1 MSIDSIKGKRILF
14 FAPAFFNYEK
24 KIADKMRKMG
34 AEVDMYDVRSVST
47 AFHRALLKIHP
58 AIFYARSKRYY
69 QRTIEQNKKKEYD
82 YILIVKCD
90 MIPISI
96 LYQFRKSF
104 PHAKLCLYLWDSV
117 KNIRGVQKKFRFF
130 DTCHSFDSKDCR
142 LYPELKLRP
151 LFFAD
156 EFRKT
161 KESNPSYQYDISF
174 LGTIHS
180 DRFKLIRQIQE
191 LAAKHGLKCYWFLYL
206 QSHFM
211 YWIYKALKIEFKGV
225 PESTFAFD
233 KMSASAIAEVVEK
246 SRIILDIQHPKQT
259 GLTMRTIEMI
269 GMNKKIITT
278 NSAVKEYEFYTPN
291 NIAVVDRN
299 EIQIDLDFLKSD
311 YSPIPNAIYEKYSLQ
326 SWVLDVLD

>member
-1 MSIDSIKGKRILF
+1 MSIDSIKGKKILF

-24 KIADKMRKMG
+24 MIADKMREMG
-34 AEVDMYDVRSVST
+34 AEVDMYDVRSVSS

-58 AIFYARSKRYY
+58 AIFHAHSKRYY
-69 QRTIEQNKKKEYD
+69 QSIIEQNRGKNYD
-82 YILIVKCD
+82 YILIIKCD
-90 MIPISI
+90 MTPIGI
-96 LYQFRKSF
+96 LKQFRREF
-104 PHAKLCLYLWDSV
+104 PGAKICLYLYDSI
-117 KNIRGVQKKFRFF
+117 KNIPRIRAKFPYF
-130 DTCHSFDSKDCR
+130 DALHSFDSKDCKR
-142 LYPELKLRP
+142 IPELKLRP

-156 EFRKT
+156 EFRTRQCGK
-161 KESNPSYQYDISF
+161 PDYQYDISF

-180 DRFKLIRQIQE
+180 DRFKLVRQIQE
-191 LAAKHGLKCYWFLYL
+191 LAAKHDLKCYWFLYL

-211 YWIYKALKIEFKGV
+211 YRIYKVLKKEFKGV

-233 KMSASAIAEVVEK
+233 KMSASAIAEIVEK

-278 NSAVKEYEFYTPN
+278 NPAVREYDFYNPN

-299 EIQIDLDFLKSD
+299 DIRIDLEFLKSD
-311 YSPIPNAIYEKYSLQ
+311 YCPIPDDIYEKYSLR

>member
-1 MSIDSIKGKRILF
+1 MDSSILKNKRILL

-24 KIADKMRKMG
+24 MMADKMREMG
-34 AEVDMYDVRSVST
+34 AEVDMYDVRSVSS

-58 AIFYARSKRYY
+58 AIFHARSKRYY
-69 QRTIEQNKKKEYD
+69 QAIIERNKEKKYD
-82 YILIVKCD
+82 FILIVKCD
-90 MIPISI
+90 MTPICI
-96 LYQFRKSF
+96 LKQFRQAF
-104 PHAKLCLYLWDSV
+104 PIAKLCLYLYDSV
-117 KNIRGVQKKFRFF
+117 KNIRGIQKKFHYF
-130 DTCHSFDSKDCR
+130 DTCHSFDSRDCK

-156 EFRKT
+156 EFRKPE
-161 KESNPSYQYDISF
+161 KNNSSYLYDICF

-206 QSHFM
+206 QSYFM
-211 YWIYKALKIEFKGV
+211 YRIYKALKKEFKGV
-225 PESTFAFD
+225 PESTFAFE
-233 KMSASAIAEVVEK
+233 KMNASDIADVIEK
-246 SRIILDIQHPKQT
+246 SRIVLDIQHPKQT

-278 NSAVKEYEFYTPN
+278 NPAVKEYDFYNPN

-299 EIQIDLDFLKSD
+299 DIRIDLDFLKSD
-311 YSPIPNAIYEKYSLQ
+311 YSPIPDVIYEKYSLQ

>member
-24 KIADKMRKMG
+24 MIADKMREMG
-34 AEVDMYDVRSVST
+34 AEVDMYDVRSVSS

-58 AIFYARSKRYY
+58 AIFYTRSKHYY
-69 QRTIEQNKKKEYD
+69 QAVLEQNKEKD
-82 YILIVKCD
+82 YNFILIIKCD
-90 MIPISI
+90 MTPIAFLKQI
-96 LYQFRKSF
+96 REAF
-104 PHAKLCLYLWDSV
+104 PHAKKCLYLWDSV
-117 KNIRGVQKKFRFF
+117 KNIPAIQRKFRYF
-130 DTCHSFDSKDCR
+130 DVCHSFDSKDCKK
-142 LYPELKLRP
+142 YSELKLRP

-156 EFRKT
+156 QFRNTKKRKT
-161 KESNPSYQYDISF
+161 SNQYDISF

-191 LAAKHGLKCYWFLYL
+191 LAAKHDLKCYWFLYL

-211 YWIYKALKIEFKGV
+211 YRIYKALKKEFKGV

-233 KMSASAIAEVVEK
+233 KMSASAIAEIVEK

-278 NSAVKEYEFYTPN
+278 NHAVKEYDFYSPN

-299 EIQIDLDFLKSD
+299 DIRIDLDFLKSD
-311 YSPIPNAIYEKYSLQ
+311 YCPIPDAIYEQYSLR